1 MLIYGIL
8 VEEVRRRL
16 NDIKLVERI
25 NEYLLDNNLESPS
38 FISQGGYFILS
49 SQLAVLNNEF
59 LYCFEKA
66 SEIGLDFLYDTYIED
81 FYANSKLK
89 KSYIK
94 GILNKNQRR
103 ELEGKRLSEIMID
116 ENNSLVNYRLDELLK
131 NFPNINIFDSSNFY
145 KRKRAEDY
153 YKFSLVKYI
162 LNIWCKG
169 RNEDF
174 ENKIIAPNIDKIQS
188 EIGEI
193 PLIFFREG
201 INNPYEVSFNKK

>member
-16 NDIKLVERI
+16 NDIKLIERI
-25 NEYLLDNNLESPS
+25 NESLSDNNLESPS
-38 FISQGGYFILS
+38 FISQGGYFVLS

-59 LYCFEKA
+59 LYCFKKA
-66 SEIGLDFLYDTYIED
+66 SEIGLEFLYDTYVED

-89 KSYIK
+89 RSYVK
-94 GILNKNQRR
+94 GVLDKNQRR

-116 ENNSLVNYRLDELLK
+116 NDTSLVTYRLEELLK
-131 NFPNINIFDSSNFY
+131 DFPNINIFDSSNFY

-174 ENKIIAPNIDKIQS
+174 ENKIIAPNIDKLKS
-188 EIGEI
+188 EIGES
-193 PLIFFREG
+193 PLIYYRDK
-201 INNPYEVSFNKK
+201 ILNPYGRSF

>member
-16 NDIKLVERI
+16 NDIKLIERI

-38 FISQGGYFILS
+38 FISQGGYFVLS

-59 LYCFEKA
+59 LYCFKKA
-66 SEIGLDFLYDTYIED
+66 SEIGLEFLYDTYVED

-89 KSYIK
+89 RSYVKSV
-94 GILNKNQRR
+94 LDKNQRR

-116 ENNSLVNYRLDELLK
+116 NDTSLVTYRLEELLK
-131 NFPNINIFDSSNFY
+131 DFPNINIFDSSNFY

-174 ENKIIAPNIDKIQS
+174 ENKIIAPNIDKLKS

-193 PLIFFREG
+193 PLIYYRDN
-201 INNPYEVSFNKK
+201 ISNPYGRSF

>member
-38 FISQGGYFILS
+38 FISQGSYFVLS

-59 LYCFEKA
+59 LYCFKKA
-66 SEIGLDFLYDTYIED
+66 SEIGLEFLYDTYVED

-89 KSYIK
+89 RSYVK
-94 GILNKNQRR
+94 GVLDKNQRR

-116 ENNSLVNYRLDELLK
+116 NDTSLVTYRLEELLK
-131 NFPNINIFDSSNFY
+131 DFPNINIFDSSNFY
-145 KRKRAEDY
+145 KNRRAEDY

-174 ENKIIAPNIDKIQS
+174 ENKIIAPNIDKLKS

-193 PLIFFREG
+193 PLIYYRDN
-201 INNPYEVSFNKK
+201 ISNPYGRSF

>member
-8 VEEVRRRL
+8 VEEVRRRV
-16 NDIKLVERI
+16 NDFNLIKKI
-25 NEYLLDNNLESPS
+25 NEYLLDNKLESPF
-38 FISQGGYFILS
+38 FISQGGYFVLS

-66 SEIGLDFLYDTYIED
+66 NEVRLKFLYDTYVED

-89 KSYIK
+89 RSYVK
-94 GILNKNQRR
+94 GVLDKNQRR
-103 ELEGKRLSEIMID
+103 EIEGKRLSEIMID
-116 ENNSLVNYRLDELLK
+116 NDTSLVTYRLEELLK
-131 NFPNINIFDSSNFY
+131 DFPNINIFDSSNFY

-174 ENKIIAPNIDKIQS
+174 ENKIIAPNIDKLKS

-193 PLIFFREG
+193 PLIYYRDN
-201 INNPYEVSFNKK
+201 ISNPYGRSF

>member
-38 FISQGGYFILS
+38 FISQGGYFVLS

-59 LYCFEKA
+59 LYCFKKA
-66 SEIGLDFLYDTYIED
+66 SEIGLEFLYDTYVED

-89 KSYIK
+89 RSYVK
-94 GILNKNQRR
+94 GVLDKNQRR

-116 ENNSLVNYRLDELLK
+116 NDTSLVTYRLEELLK
-131 NFPNINIFDSSNFY
+131 DFPNINIFDSSNFY

-174 ENKIIAPNIDKIQS
+174 ENKIIAPNIDKLKS

-193 PLIFFREG
+193 PLIYYRDN
-201 INNPYEVSFNKK
+201 ISNPYGRSF